1 MLGAP
6 VLVTPPVG
14 DLIELASAMSFLRV
28 DADELQTEVEVTLAA
43 AIEDIQEM
51 TGLRLLDQ
59 TVRVSADRFC
69 DLERFRVGPIRSIT
83 SIKYL
88 DTDRVQQTLDA
99 SVYELFG
106 SGFEKGVRLKSE
118 QSWPTIEAVEAAI
131 EVTLAVGYG
140 TSADVPAPLRFAVLA
155 QLRAK
160 FDGQEANLEALL
172 ANHRIWL

>member
-118 QSWPTIEAVEAAI
+118 QSWPTIEAVEA
-131 EVTLAVGYG
+131 G